1 MNQATYTSAEAFQ
14 AAFNLLAKLEQQ
26 RAANAAKLQTKISAM
41 QAKHNE
47 DTSDLNEKIDTIR
60 TALAAYAHEHRAEL
74 TNNGKSKTVAVGG
87 GSIKWRKQPAKVE
100 ISGDMAAV
108 LAALKRRRLGRFIR
122 VKEELD
128 KAALLKDPAAIK
140 TPIQGLQIVQGGETL
155 SIDSGVKP

>member
-1 MNQATYTSAEAFQ
+1 MSPIIYTSAEAFQ
-14 AAFNLLAKLEQQ
+14 AAFSLLAKLEQQ
-26 RAANAAKLQTKISAM
+26 RASKAAKLQAKINAL

-47 DTSDLNEKIDTIR
+47 DTSDLCEEIDTIR
-60 TALAAYAHEHRAEL
+60 TALYAYAHEHRAEL
-74 TNNGKSKTVAVGG
+74 TDNGKSKTVAMGS

-100 ISGDMAAV
+100 ISGDVAAV

-140 TPIQGLQIVQGGETL
+140 TPIQGLQIVQGVETL
-155 SIDSGVKP
+155 SIDTGVK